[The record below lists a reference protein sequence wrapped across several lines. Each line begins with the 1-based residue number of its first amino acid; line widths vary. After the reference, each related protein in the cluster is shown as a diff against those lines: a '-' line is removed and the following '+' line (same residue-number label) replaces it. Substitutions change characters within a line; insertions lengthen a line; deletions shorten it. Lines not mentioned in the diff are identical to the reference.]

1 MNDAGTLTLWK
12 HQFSQKDEQLSK
24 KDEWLTYQKV
34 GADTGKEEIA
44 LERLIKLVRTTF
56 DFRDSIGKPLIGIG
70 HFAGLIN
77 IGGGNSLAI
86 KTDGVGTKVFIAQI
100 MDKYDT
106 IGIDCVAMNVND
118 IICVGA
124 EPLSL
129 VDYIAVQ
136 DPDPDLIEQ
145 IGKGLVEGCR
155 LARITLVGGEIAIM
169 PEMIQGQREKKGFDL
184 VGMGVGMVST
194 DKIITGDKIEDGD
207 AILGLASSGIH
218 SNGLTLARNVLL
230 DKMKFSVDDY
240 KDELNRTLGEELL
253 EPTKIYVK
261 EILEMIS
268 NGLRVK
274 ALAHITSAG
283 FLNLQRV
290 TKNYGFRINSL
301 PEVPP
306 IFKLIQE
313 FGPVTPEEMYEVYN
327 MGIGFCVILPQDE
340 VDDAMQIAGKHD
352 SDSYKIGHAFKDPE
366 KKVII
371 EEIGLVGTVDRFY
384 PV

>member
-1 MNDAGTLTLWK
+1 MNNAGASMLMENR
-12 HQFSQKDEQLSK
+12 FRQKDESFIK

-44 LERLIKLVRTTF
+44 LERLIKQVKTTF

-136 DPDPDLIEQ
+136 EPDPDMIEQ

-155 LARITLVGGEIAIM
+155 SARITLVGGEISIM

-184 VGMGVGMVST
+184 VGMGVGIVST
-194 DKIITGDKIEDGD
+194 DKIITGDKIEEGD

-218 SNGLTLARNVLL
+218 SNGLTLARRVLL
-230 DKMKFSVDDY
+230 DQMKFSVND
-240 KDELNRTLGEELL
+240 KIDELDRTLGEELL

-268 NGLRVK
+268 NGLHVK

-290 TKNYGFRINSL
+290 TKNYGFKINNL
-301 PEVPP
+301 PEVPL

-327 MGIGFCVILPQDE
+327 MGIGFCIILPENE
-340 VDDAMQIAGKHD
+340 VDDAMQIAARHNT
-352 SDSYKIGHAFKDPE
+352 DSYKIGHTFKDLE
-366 KKVII
+366 KKVILEDI
-371 EEIGLVGTVDRFY
+371 RLVGTEDRFY
-384 PV
+384 PS